1 MQTIDTFSG
10 ESLEGNSR
18 TARSYVRSFAIFAG
32 KVFTWVSWRLER
44 RRTRLALLN
53 MTDEQLWDVGIS
65 RADAYREGIRSFLD

>member
-1 MQTIDTFSG
+1 MSKISRDY
-10 ESLEGNSR
+10 SR
-18 TARSYVRSFAIFAG
+18 TIAAFIG
-32 KVFTWVSWRLER
+32 KGFIWLAWRLER